1 MVLYFQYLNHI
12 WPQELIHFFFAR
24 LIEDNQYMGGYTNLE
39 GKPILFNDIS
49 NEFHKA
55 KIKQTLATR
64 INHIQT
70 TMKQIFFN

>member
-1 MVLYFQYLNHI
+1 
-12 WPQELIHFFFAR
+12 
-24 LIEDNQYMGGYTNLE
+24 MGGYANLE

-49 NEFHKA
+49 NEFHKV
-55 KIKQTLATR
+55 KIKQTLATK